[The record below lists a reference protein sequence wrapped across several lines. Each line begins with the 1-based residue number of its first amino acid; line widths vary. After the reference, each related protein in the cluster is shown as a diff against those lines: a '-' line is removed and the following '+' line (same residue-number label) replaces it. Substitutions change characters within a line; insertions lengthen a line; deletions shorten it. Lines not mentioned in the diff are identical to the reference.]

1 MGMFGEEFLISI
13 MSRNRL
19 ARKFSKLILVV
30 RSVDNRKYSR
40 KLRDRFAFFHFFQD
54 ICELRLSSAKF
65 FVRRARRRAQEELNK
80 NGNSILF
87 YKLISLN
94 FTTPSCTRTLW
105 ILQQIW
111 FEHPFLLRSEET
123 HGLREFFWTIKCFIE
138 KFIIYYKL
146 KSK

>member
-19 ARKFSKLILVV
+19 VRKLSKLIFVV

-65 FVRRARRRAQEELNK
+65 FVRRAYTVGGVEQKRKQNSFLN
-80 NGNSILF
+80 
-87 YKLISLN
+87 
-94 FTTPSCTRTLW
+94 
-105 ILQQIW
+105 
-111 FEHPFLLRSEET
+111 
-123 HGLREFFWTIKCFIE
+123 
-138 KFIIYYKL
+138 
-146 KSK
+146 